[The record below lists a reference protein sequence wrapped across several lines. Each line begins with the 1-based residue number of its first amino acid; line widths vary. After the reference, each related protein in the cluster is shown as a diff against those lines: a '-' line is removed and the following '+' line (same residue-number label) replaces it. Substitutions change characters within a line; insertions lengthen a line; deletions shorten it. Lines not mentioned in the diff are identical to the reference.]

1 MHLSHSAME
10 EHAGK
15 RFDLADQ
22 RLERME
28 ERISKRFDRLEGLPV
43 LPMAKHPPA
52 GKPHKA
58 Q

>member
-22 RLERME
+22 RLERMA
-28 ERISKRFDRLEGLPV
+28 ERINKRFDRLEGLPV
-43 LPMAKHPPA
+43 LPMAKQPPCRQT
-52 GKPHKA
+52 P
-58 Q
+58 

>member
-1 MHLSHSAME
+1 MHLSHSAMG
-10 EHAGK
+10 EHAG
-15 RFDLADQ
+15 
-22 RLERME
+22 
-28 ERISKRFDRLEGLPV
+28 KRFDRLEGLPV